1 MSRSTNLNAT
11 KTILTAALAAL
22 CALALSQD
30 GTYRLQPEDVI
41 RIQVYN
47 EQDIL
52 AVLPVG
58 RDGNIS
64 APFVGIIMAEGKT
77 TAELESELA
86 EAYKSRLGLR
96 DPIVSVTIEQYRKVL
111 ATVSGAVRVPG
122 TYEMRPGDTVI
133 TLYTRGGGELNDSR
147 TDLRRARLRRKGSRE
162 QIPIDLF
169 SMLRYGDTSQ
179 NYEIRDGDELI
190 IPKEEWNRITVW
202 GRVLAP
208 GAYPYREPMT
218 LMDAIA
224 LGRGEIEFRSK
235 LSAVKVIRRIPGRP
249 GEFLYIE
256 ADLVRFMN
264 DGDSL
269 QNIRLEPG
277 DIVWVPDSGNVNFNQ
292 VTSIA
297 NILFILERVGLNIP
311 FLRR

>member
-1 MSRSTNLNAT
+1 MNAI
-11 KTILTAALAAL
+11 KTVLTAALAVL
-22 CALALSQD
+22 CALALSQE

-47 EQDIL
+47 EPDIL
-52 AVLPVG
+52 ALLPVG

-77 TAELESELA
+77 TAELEAELA

-96 DPIVSVTIEQYRKVL
+96 DPIVSVTIEQYRRVL
-111 ATVSGAVRVPG
+111 ATITGAVPLPG
-122 TYEMRPGDTVI
+122 TYQMRPGDTII
-133 TLYTRGGGELNDSR
+133 TLYTRGGGELNDSQ

-162 QIPIDLF
+162 EIPIDLF

-179 NYEIRDGDELI
+179 NYEVRDGDVLTV
-190 IPKEEWNRITVW
+190 PKEAWNRITVW
-202 GRVLAP
+202 GRVPAP
-208 GAYPYREPMT
+208 GSYPYREPMT

-235 LSAVKVIRRIPGRP
+235 LSAVKIIRRIPGRP

-264 DGDSL
+264 NGDSL

-292 VTSIA
+292 VASIA
-297 NILFILERVGLNIP
+297 NIMFILQRVGFNLP
-311 FLRR
+311 FVKN